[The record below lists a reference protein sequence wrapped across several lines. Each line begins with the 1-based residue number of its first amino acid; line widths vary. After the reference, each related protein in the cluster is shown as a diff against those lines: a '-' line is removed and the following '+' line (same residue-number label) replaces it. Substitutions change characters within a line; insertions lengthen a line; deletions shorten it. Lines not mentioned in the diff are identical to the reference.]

1 MLKALKIALAGVA
14 ALVGLVFLT
23 AFVVVFLGDPE
34 FPGPLKVSPE
44 AMAAFTASLQQPY
57 PAASRRFRMRDGTVL
72 ASQYFP
78 RSSPS
83 PSATTILLVHGVLA
97 SSFPLNRS
105 SGLLR
110 EATGAEVVAI
120 DLRGHGA
127 SGGVPGDVRYIG
139 QYEDDLGEV
148 VAQIRATKTG
158 GRVILAGHSMGGGI
172 ALRYAL
178 KKGLPPVDGYL
189 LFAPHLGDKS
199 PTTPVKATKE
209 SANFVQLD
217 LSRTLGLLLFNSV
230 GITAFNG
237 LQTLFFNLPKEMPLR
252 SYSYRAMMG
261 MSPEDYR
268 PALRAIHQPI
278 LFLAGSADE
287 AFHAEYYEAAVRP
300 FTNGGVV
307 IVQGAGHD
315 GVLNDPRT
323 LAAVAAWL
331 APAQ

>member
-1 MLKALKIALAGVA
+1 
-14 ALVGLVFLT
+14 
-23 AFVVVFLGDPE
+23 
-34 FPGPLKVSPE
+34 
-44 AMAAFTASLQQPY
+44 
-57 PAASRRFRMRDGTVL
+57 
-72 ASQYFP
+72 
-78 RSSPS
+78 
-83 PSATTILLVHGVLA
+83 
-97 SSFPLNRS
+97 
-105 SGLLR
+105 
-110 EATGAEVVAI
+110 
-120 DLRGHGA
+120 
-127 SGGVPGDVRYIG
+127 
-139 QYEDDLGEV
+139 
-148 VAQIRATKTG
+148 
-158 GRVILAGHSMGGGI
+158 MGGGI

>member
-1 MLKALKIALAGVA
+1 MPKPLKIALAAVA

-34 FPGPLKVSPE
+34 FPGPLQVSPE

-57 PAASRRFRMRDGTVL
+57 PAAARKFRMRDGTVL

-78 RSSPS
+78 TG
-83 PSATTILLVHGVLA
+83 SATTILLVHGVLS

-110 EATGAEVVAI
+110 QATGAEVVAI

-148 VAQIRATKTG
+148 VAQIRAAKPG

-172 ALRYAL
+172 ALRYAM
-178 KKGLPPVDGYL
+178 KRNLPSVDGYL
-189 LFAPHLGDKS
+189 LFAPHLGEKS

-268 PALRAIHQPI
+268 PALRAIHQPV

-287 AFHAEYYEAAVRP
+287 AFHAEYYEAAIRP
-300 FTNGGVV
+300 YNAGKVV
-307 IVQGAGHD
+307 IVPGASHD

-323 LAAVAAWL
+323 LAAVAGWL
-331 APAQ
+331 GKP